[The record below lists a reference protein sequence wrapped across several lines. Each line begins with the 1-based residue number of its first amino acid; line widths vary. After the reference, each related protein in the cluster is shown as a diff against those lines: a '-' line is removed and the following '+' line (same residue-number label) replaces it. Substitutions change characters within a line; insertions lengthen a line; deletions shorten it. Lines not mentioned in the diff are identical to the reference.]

1 MVFNIIVPDI
11 SNKPKNTKD
20 AVISLLTIN
29 WPLSLREI
37 FYKIKKQYGYS
48 SSYQA
53 VYKAIKEL
61 TENEVVLGKDKKYWL
76 NVEWAKK
83 LQSFTDIIETNY
95 YAKERINNISG
106 IKDSNHKGDLMILN
120 FETIFDAEKYIYY
133 FMKAELMKTKG
144 DIICHMSN
152 SEWRPIPYLRAEYNY
167 YKKLIARKH
176 RFYFMGSG
184 KSELEKECVNFYKS
198 LGVNYKLS
206 NEEFVN
212 DVFIFGD
219 YVINIFIPEDLK
231 INTKKFL
238 DKNDKLS
245 LISQVLDKKS
255 SIRVMITRD
264 KDISHEMKKNLLL
277 KFK

>member
-1 MVFNIIVPDI
+1 MVFSIIVPDI
-11 SNKPKNTKD
+11 SSKPKNTKD
-20 AVISLLTIN
+20 AVISLLTIY

-53 VYKAIKEL
+53 VYKAIKERA
-61 TENEVVLGKDKKYWL
+61 ESEVILGKDRKYWL

-133 FMKAELMKTKG
+133 FMKAELMKTNS

-176 RFYFMGSG
+176 RFYFISSG

-198 LGVNYKLS
+198 LGVNYKIS

-231 INTKKFL
+231 RDTKKFL
-238 DKNDKLS
+238 DKNNSLA
-245 LISQVLDKKS
+245 LISHVLDKKS

-264 KDISHEMKKNLLL
+264 KEISQEMKKNVLL